1 MATAAPTPM
10 ADAPPYRY
18 ITDASAAAAA
28 LEPLRDAPLIGL
40 DTETYWDA
48 RESRSHVSL
57 VQLGRPGAEVSVIDI
72 LATGIEPVRAVA
84 EDPSVRMVAHN
95 ARFDQGVLRGENL
108 SPASFVDTLSLARS
122 SLVLPSYSLA
132 SVTEHLF
139 GTPLDKTL
147 QSSNWRR
154 RPLTRSQLVYA
165 AKDVQVTLMVYEE
178 LRRRLE
184 AEGRWDDALRAALI
198 PDEAGPPKA
207 KRRRRP
213 QAPSP
218 PLTPEEK
225 RAVASLKRWRLGRAN
240 LQRVPAYMICSDK
253 TLECLAR
260 ERPDQVDALRT
271 IYGLGDSKIS
281 SFGEELLA
289 ALREA
294 LS

>member
-1 MATAAPTPM
+1 MTDVPAFC
-10 ADAPPYRY
+10 Y
-18 ITDASAAAAA
+18 ITDASEAVRA
-28 LEPLRDAPLIGL
+28 LEGLRDAELIGL

-57 VQLGRPGAEVSVIDI
+57 VQLGESGGEVLVIDVS
-72 LATGIEPVRAVA
+72 ATGVEPVRAIVEEPA
-84 EDPSVRMVAHN
+84 VRMVAHN
-95 ARFDQGVLRGENL
+95 ARFDRGVLRGENL

-122 SLVLPSYSLA
+122 ALILPSYSLA

-154 RPLTRSQLVYA
+154 RPLTRSQLEYA

-178 LRRRLE
+178 LKRRLE
-184 AEGRWDDALRAALI
+184 AEGRWEDALRWALI
-198 PDEAGPPKA
+198 PDEPSAAKA

-213 QAPSP
+213 IAPSP

-240 LQRVPAYMICSDK
+240 LNRVPAYMICPDK

-260 ERPDQVDALRT
+260 ERPATVEALRS
-271 IYGLGDSKIS
+271 IHGLGDSKIS
-281 SFGEELLA
+281 NFGEDLLA

-294 LS
+294 LASN